1 MDTHTRKV
9 IHGAGWIS
17 ICGTWTMI
25 IVVARERFQKSLRL
39 PTTPIGHRSLAH
51 ICASSSSL
59 HRIPSAVITHI
70 DTVHA
75 LCNTHETP
83 FFSIIACCC
92 CSFFQCQL
100 LIAAST
106 RVVSQQFL
114 LLLLLVTRVPVRRVS
129 DFLSDNQST

>member
-1 MDTHTRKV
+1 
-9 IHGAGWIS
+9 
-17 ICGTWTMI
+17 MI

-83 FFSIIACCC
+83 FFQSLRAAAAL
-92 CSFFQCQL
+92 SFSVSSKLQHL
-100 LIAAST
+100 LA
-106 RVVSQQFL
+106 
-114 LLLLLVTRVPVRRVS
+114 
-129 DFLSDNQST
+129 